1 MILKALKLGLGTAAV
16 SLVVASCT
24 VTQSYKSPEVSTDSL
39 FRNLNTLDTNTI
51 ATIPWQQIFT
61 DNDLQTLINK
71 GIQNNLDLKIGMERL
86 QQSYAYLIQ
95 SSMNFLPTLNGNANV
110 TTSKYSDA
118 QNPLQNTGTLYQ
130 LGLSSSW
137 ELDIWGKFKSIKNAN
152 LALVL
157 QSEASIRAIQTS
169 LVASIANYYYL
180 LLALD
185 QQLYITEQTVKNW
198 KQTVETM
205 RALKEAGRLTEA
217 GVVQSEAQK
226 FAAEI
231 TIPDLKQ
238 KIKEVENALSIL
250 LGDGPGEIVRGKLA
264 NQRITN
270 VLNTGIPAQLLSY
283 RPDVM
288 QAEYNY
294 RYLFEMTNVSRTYF
308 YPSLNITGS
317 LGLTS
322 LSIDKLFSSGAFGAS
337 IGGGLLQ
344 PIFNRGQNETRLKV
358 SESQQREA
366 LHQFKKTLLNAG
378 KEVSDALTMYESALE
393 KNKIRDLQLD
403 ALSKSVQYSQELLQN
418 GFANYT
424 EIITARQSLL
434 GAELGQVNDR
444 LQQLQA
450 VVYLYQA
457 LGGGWK

>member
-185 QQLYITEQTVKNW
+185 QQLYITEQTVENW